1 MGIASDDPAETAM
14 ERSRGNRTSGLPNRR
29 TPSDSLRH
37 AAPDLMMDAATALPT
52 AMATLSAQPG
62 QSGAH

>member
-1 MGIASDDPAETAM
+1 MGIHTI
-14 ERSRGNRTSGLPNRR
+14 GLLYGR
-29 TPSDSLRH
+29 TPSDILRR
-37 AAPDLMMDAATALPT
+37 AAPDLMIDAASALPT